1 MQGLI
6 EMIIVM
12 GVPGAGK
19 TTVLQGLKEN
29 VRVINYGTLMF
40 DIAKERYGVSNR
52 DEIRKLSVEKQRT
65 VQKEVAETLSH
76 EKGMVVLDTHCSV
89 KTPKGYLPGLPFDLL
104 AKLDV
109 DALVLVTAKPEDIF
123 RRRENDPTRIRKET
137 LEELKEHDAI
147 NKALLAVYAAHRG
160 CPAKIIYNMEGES
173 EKASAELQKIIR
185 D

>member
-1 MQGLI
+1 
-6 EMIIVM
+6 MIIVM

-19 TTVLQGLKEN
+19 TTVLQGLKGN
-29 VRVINYGTLMF
+29 MRVINYGTLMF
-40 DIAKERYGVSNR
+40 EVASEKYGIKHR
-52 DEIRKLSVEKQRT
+52 DEIRKLPVDKQRL
-65 VQKEVAETLSH
+65 VQKEVAEKLSR

-109 DALVLVTAKPEDIF
+109 DALVLVTAMPEDIF
-123 RRRENDPTRIRKET
+123 KRRQNDPTRVRGDDAT
-137 LEELKEHDAI
+137 LESLKEHDAM
-147 NKALLAVYAAHRG
+147 NKTFLAVYAAHRG

-173 EKASAELQKIIR
+173 EKASAELHKIIR